1 MRVILFGPP
10 GAGKGTQANFLT
22 RDYGLVQLS
31 TGDMLR
37 AAIKSGSEIGKK
49 AKAVI
54 NSGNLVSDEIVVTIV
69 EERITQPDCENG
81 YLLDGFPRNRKQ
93 AEKLDEMLQRS
104 GQHIDCVIEIQVDEE
119 AVVRR
124 IGGRRFHL
132 ASGRSY
138 HVEFN
143 PPKVANRDDKTGEEL
158 VQRDDDNEETV
169 RARLK
174 TYAEQTAPLSDHY
187 RKQNL
192 LKTIDGMGNPEEVYQ
207 RLRES
212 LMEFKPA

>member
-49 AKAVI
+49 AKAVMDA
-54 NSGNLVSDEIVVTIV
+54 GELVSDEIVVTIV
-69 EERITQPDCENG
+69 EERIAQPDCENG

-174 TYAEQTAPLSDHY
+174 TYAEQTAPLSDHS
-187 RKQNL
+187 RKHNL
-192 LKTIDGMGNPEEVYQ
+192 LKTIDGMGNPKEVYQ

>member
-22 RDYGLVQLS
+22 RDNGLLQLS

-69 EERITQPDCENG
+69 EERIAQPDCENG

>member
-192 LKTIDGMGNPEEVYQ
+192 LKTIDGMGNPEGVYQ
-207 RLRES
+207 RLCES

>member
-49 AKAVI
+49 AKAVMDA
-54 NSGNLVSDEIVVTIV
+54 GELVSDEIVVTIV
-69 EERITQPDCENG
+69 EERIAQPDCENG

-158 VQRDDDNEETV
+158 VQRDADNEETV

-192 LKTIDGMGNPEEVYQ
+192 LKTIDGMGNPKEVYQ

>member
-69 EERITQPDCENG
+69 EERIAQPDCENG

-192 LKTIDGMGNPEEVYQ
+192 LKTIDGMGNPKEVYQ

>member
-49 AKAVI
+49 AKAVMDA
-54 NSGNLVSDEIVVTIV
+54 GELVSDEIVVTIV
-69 EERITQPDCENG
+69 EERIAQPDCENG

-192 LKTIDGMGNPEEVYQ
+192 LKTIDGMGNPKEVYQ

>member
-69 EERITQPDCENG
+69 EERISQPDCVNG

-104 GQHIDCVIEIQVDEE
+104 VQHIDCVIEIQVDEE

-207 RLRES
+207 RLLES

>member
-69 EERITQPDCENG
+69 EERIAQPDCENG

-174 TYAEQTAPLSDHY
+174 TYAEQTSPLSDHY
-187 RKQNL
+187 RKHKL
-192 LKTIDGMGNPEEVYQ
+192 LKNIDGMGNPEEVYQ

>member
-49 AKAVI
+49 AKAVMDA
-54 NSGNLVSDEIVVTIV
+54 GELVSDEIVVTIV
-69 EERITQPDCENG
+69 EERIAQPDCENG

-158 VQRDDDNEETV
+158 VQRDDNEETV

-192 LKTIDGMGNPEEVYQ
+192 LKTIDGMGNPKEVYQ

>member
-37 AAIKSGSEIGKK
+37 AAIKSGSELGKK

-69 EERITQPDCENG
+69 EERIAQPDCENG

-192 LKTIDGMGNPEEVYQ
+192 LKSIDGMGNPEEVYQ

>member
-69 EERITQPDCENG
+69 EERIAQPDCENG

-143 PPKVANRDDKTGEEL
+143 PPKVANRDDKTGDEL

>member
-1 MRVILFGPP
+1 MRIILFGPP

-49 AKAVI
+49 AKAVMDA
-54 NSGNLVSDEIVVTIV
+54 GELVSDEIVVTIV
-69 EERITQPDCENG
+69 EERIAQPDCENG

-192 LKTIDGMGNPEEVYQ
+192 LKTIDGMGNPKEVYQ

>member
-69 EERITQPDCENG
+69 EERIAQPDCENG

-124 IGGRRFHL
+124 IAGRRFHL

-143 PPKVANRDDKTGEEL
+143 PPKIANRDDKTGEEL

-187 RKQNL
+187 RMQNL
-192 LKTIDGMGNPEEVYQ
+192 LKTIDGMGNPKEVYQ

>member
-37 AAIKSGSEIGKK
+37 AAIKSGSVIGKK

-69 EERITQPDCENG
+69 EERIEQPDCENG
-81 YLLDGFPRNRKQ
+81 YLLDGFPRNCKQ

-132 ASGRSY
+132 GSGRSY

-192 LKTIDGMGNPEEVYQ
+192 LKTIDGMGNPEEVHQ

>member
-49 AKAVI
+49 AKAVMDA
-54 NSGNLVSDEIVVTIV
+54 GELVSDDIVVTIV
-69 EERITQPDCENG
+69 EERIAQPDCENG

>member
-69 EERITQPDCENG
+69 EERIAQPDCENG

-158 VQRDDDNEETV
+158 VQRDDDNEGTV

-174 TYAEQTAPLSDHY
+174 TYAKQTAPLSNHY
-187 RKQNL
+187 RSQNL
-192 LKTIDGMGNPEEVYQ
+192 LKTIDGMGNPKEVYQ
-207 RLRES
+207 RLLES

>member
-49 AKAVI
+49 AKAVMDA
-54 NSGNLVSDEIVVTIV
+54 GELVSDEIVVTIV
-69 EERITQPDCENG
+69 EERIAQPDCENG

-143 PPKVANRDDKTGEEL
+143 PPKVANHDDKTGEEL

-192 LKTIDGMGNPEEVYQ
+192 LKTIDGMGNPKEVYQ

>member
-49 AKAVI
+49 AKAVMDA
-54 NSGNLVSDEIVVTIV
+54 GELVSDEIVVTIV
-69 EERITQPDCENG
+69 EERIAQPDCENG

-174 TYAEQTAPLSDHY
+174 TYAQQTAPLSDHY

-192 LKTIDGMGNPEEVYQ
+192 LKTIDGMGNPKEVYQ

>member
-54 NSGNLVSDEIVVTIV
+54 NSGNLVSDEIVITIV
-69 EERITQPDCENG
+69 EERIAQPDCENG

-119 AVVRR
+119 EVVRR

-212 LMEFKPA
+212 LMVFKPA

>member
-49 AKAVI
+49 AKAVMDA
-54 NSGNLVSDEIVVTIV
+54 GELVSDEIVVTIV
-69 EERITQPDCENG
+69 EERIAQPDCENG

-174 TYAEQTAPLSDHY
+174 TYAEQTTPLSDHY
-187 RKQNL
+187 SKQHL

>member
-49 AKAVI
+49 AKAVMDA
-54 NSGNLVSDEIVVTIV
+54 GELVSDEIVVTIV
-69 EERITQPDCENG
+69 EERIAQPDCENG

-104 GQHIDCVIEIQVDEE
+104 GQHIDCVIEIQVEEE

-192 LKTIDGMGNPEEVYQ
+192 LKTIDGMGNPKEVYQ

>member
-69 EERITQPDCENG
+69 EERVAQPDCENG

>member
-10 GAGKGTQANFLT
+10 GAGKGAQANFLT

-37 AAIKSGSEIGKK
+37 AAIKSGSDIGKK

-54 NSGNLVSDEIVVTIV
+54 NYGNLVSDEIVVTIV
-69 EERITQPDCENG
+69 EERIAQPDCENG

-143 PPKVANRDDKTGEEL
+143 PPKVANRDDKTSEEL

-174 TYAEQTAPLSDHY
+174 TYAEQTEPLSDHY
-187 RKQNL
+187 RKQSL

-207 RLRES
+207 RLRAS

>member
-54 NSGNLVSDEIVVTIV
+54 NSGNLVSDEIVVKIV
-69 EERITQPDCENG
+69 EERIAQPDCENG
-81 YLLDGFPRNRKQ
+81 YLLDGFPRNQKQ

-192 LKTIDGMGNPEEVYQ
+192 LKTIDGMGNPKEVYQ

>member
-37 AAIKSGSEIGKK
+37 AAIKSGSELGKK

-69 EERITQPDCENG
+69 EERIAQPDCENG

>member
-37 AAIKSGSEIGKK
+37 ASIKSGSEIGKK
-49 AKAVI
+49 AKAVMDA
-54 NSGNLVSDEIVVTIV
+54 GELVSDEIVVTIV
-69 EERITQPDCENG
+69 EERIAQPDCENG

-104 GQHIDCVIEIQVDEE
+104 GQHIDCVIAIQVDEE

-192 LKTIDGMGNPEEVYQ
+192 LKTIDGMGNPKEVYQ

>member
-69 EERITQPDCENG
+69 EERIAQPDCENG

>member
-37 AAIKSGSEIGKK
+37 ASIKSGSEIGKK
-49 AKAVI
+49 AKAVMDA
-54 NSGNLVSDEIVVTIV
+54 GELVSDEIVVTIV
-69 EERITQPDCENG
+69 EERIAQPDCENG

>member
-69 EERITQPDCENG
+69 EERIAQPDCENG

-138 HVEFN
+138 HIEFN

-158 VQRDDDNEETV
+158 VQREDDNEETV

>member
-49 AKAVI
+49 AKAVMDA
-54 NSGNLVSDEIVVTIV
+54 GELVSDEIVVTIV
-69 EERITQPDCENG
+69 EERIAQPDCENG

-143 PPKVANRDDKTGEEL
+143 PPKVANRDDKTGEKL

-192 LKTIDGMGNPEEVYQ
+192 LKTIDGMGNPKEVYQ

>member
-69 EERITQPDCENG
+69 EERIAQPDCENG

-192 LKTIDGMGNPEEVYQ
+192 LKIIDGMGNPEEVYQ
-207 RLRES
+207 RLREW

>member
-69 EERITQPDCENG
+69 EERIAQPDCENG

-124 IGGRRFHL
+124 IDGRRFHL

>member
-49 AKAVI
+49 AKAVMDA
-54 NSGNLVSDEIVVTIV
+54 GELVSDEIVVTIV
-69 EERITQPDCENG
+69 EERIAQPDCENG

-143 PPKVANRDDKTGEEL
+143 PPKVANRDDKTCEEL

-192 LKTIDGMGNPEEVYQ
+192 LKTIDGMGNPKEVYQ

>member
-22 RDYGLVQLS
+22 SDYGLVQLS

-69 EERITQPDCENG
+69 EERVAQPDCENG

-143 PPKVANRDDKTGEEL
+143 PPKVANRDDKTGDEL